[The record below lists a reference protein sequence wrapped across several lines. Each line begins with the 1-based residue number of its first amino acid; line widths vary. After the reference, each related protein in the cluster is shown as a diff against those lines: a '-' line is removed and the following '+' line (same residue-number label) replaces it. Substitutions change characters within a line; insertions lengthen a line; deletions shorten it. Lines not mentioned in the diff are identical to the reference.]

1 MTTPARLY
9 LKRWSCEETFGTNRL
24 AGRLIETAGS
34 SPGLMWKETEKR
46 KKQRVSKLAAAG
58 ITAPV
63 FRSPPYSI
71 YIPIVKTDRLGK
83 GRNLVGA
90 FAVAIGAFY
99 DGYVIGAVGIF
110 GEILKR
116 RQIFIL
122 FCQFCIT
129 VYITFK
135 L

>member
-46 KKQRVSKLAAAG
+46 KKLRVSKLAAA
-58 ITAPV
+58 IVTLPV
-63 FRSPPYSI
+63 FISLDSPIHSAQLNI
-71 YIPIVKTDRLGK
+71 HNFGECGNFTCVFAVT
-83 GRNLVGA
+83 VGA
-90 FAVAIGAFY
+90 FYYWG
-99 DGYVIGAVGIF
+99 
-110 GEILKR
+110 
-116 RQIFIL
+116 IL
-122 FCQFCIT
+122 FFLYFAK
-129 VYITFK
+129 VRFY